1 MNKLNAYLK
10 TTILLAALT
19 ALLIAIGYAIA
30 GSQGAIMFFFFS
42 LIMNVGSYWF
52 SDKIAIAFA
61 GGKPI
66 SRSQAPEIFE
76 DLETVARR
84 MGIPTP
90 KLYISQEAQP
100 NAFATGRNPQN
111 GLVCLTAG
119 ITKALNRSELRG
131 VIAHELAHIKNYD
144 ILTGTIAAVIAGTIS
159 SIANIA
165 MWGFGGMNRDEE
177 RNPLV
182 GLLLIIIAP
191 IAATIIQLAISRT
204 REYAADRDAAEYTK
218 EPEYLA
224 DALEKIEGYSRQIPM
239 DVNPAMSSLY
249 ISNPLR
255 GQGLMNIFST
265 HPPIAERIK
274 RLRSM

>member
-10 TTILLAALT
+10 TTVLLAALT
-19 ALLIAIGYAIA
+19 ALLIAIGYAI
-30 GSQGAIMFFFFS
+30 GGYQGAVIFFFFS

-52 SDKIAIAFA
+52 SDKIAISFA
-61 GGKPI
+61 GGKPVN
-66 SRSQAPEIFE
+66 RSQAPEIYE
-76 DLETVARR
+76 DLEIISQR

-90 KLYISQEAQP
+90 KLYISPEPQP
-100 NAFATGRNPQN
+100 NAFATGRNPKN
-111 GLVCLTAG
+111 GVVCLTAG
-119 ITKALNRSELRG
+119 ITQALNRAELRG

-144 ILTGTIAAVIAGTIS
+144 ILTGTIAAVISGAIS

-165 MWGFGGMNRDEE
+165 MWGFGGNNDED

-182 GLLLIIIAP
+182 GLILIIVAP

-204 REYAADRDAAEYTK
+204 REYAADSSAAEFTN
-218 EPEYLA
+218 EPDALA
-224 DALEKIEGYSRQIPM
+224 DALEKIDGYSRQIPM

-265 HPPIAERIK
+265 HPPVVERVR